1 MFSSQGWNVVATM
14 RNPIV
19 IGTSV
24 PNILC
29 LPLDVTRSETIEPAI
44 TAAIEKFG
52 AIDVLINNAGYAL
65 IGAFEACTSEEI
77 ERQFATN
84 VFGLMAVTRPILP
97 HFRGRRQGI
106 IVNVASIGGKITFLL
121 YSSYQGCY

>member
-1 MFSSQGWNVVATM
+1 M